1 VDRRIRLKISPEEI
15 QQLNTLLPTRR
26 NEIMKHLALYE
37 GNAVDL
43 IDDAQIKQVAQSVLA
58 SEVNPDLQLL
68 DLAGKGY
75 RKRGDQLT
83 RGNEEG
89 RYKLVPDKP
98 VIYSDE
104 EQDLGELLNL
114 QKEYDFQMSGQR
126 GDQKAV
132 AEQYLAMKL
141 AEVLDSNVTTSSRRT
156 TGMGGVASEPARKNH
171 PDLPEITLEN
181 TLPATNKFMLGNLFG
196 NEIGAQSISS
206 VNRKGDI
213 TSLPIEHTMVPFS
226 ADPSRGMDVSN
237 RDIGSP
243 LNNSVL
249 RGETDTDRIAEL
261 LYGRIVDKA
270 QYISNTYGV
279 SPDDLMT
286 EFKMNY
292 KANQPRWDD
301 SLYSGIVNY

>member
-1 VDRRIRLKISPEEI
+1 VDRRINFRVSPEEI
-15 QQLNTLLPTRR
+15 KQLNTLLPTRR
-26 NEIMKHLALYE
+26 NEIMKHLALFE
-37 GNAVDL
+37 GNAAEL
-43 IDDAQIKQVAQSVLA
+43 IDDPQVKKIAQELLA
-58 SEVNPDLQLL
+58 KNIDSNIELL
-68 DLAGKGY
+68 DVAGRGY

-83 RGNEEG
+83 KGDEEG
-89 RYKLVPDKP
+89 RFKLVPDKP

-104 EQDLGELLNL
+104 EQDLGELINL

-126 GDQKAV
+126 SDQKAV
-132 AEQYLAMKL
+132 AQQYLAMKL
-141 AEVLDSNVTTSSRRT
+141 AQVLDSDITTASKRA
-156 TGMGGVASEPARKNH
+156 TGMGGVASDPKRKNH
-171 PDLPEITLEN
+171 PDLPEITDEN

-206 VNRKGDI
+206 VNRKGDV

-226 ADPSRGMDVSN
+226 ADPSRGMDVDN

-249 RGETDTDRIAEL
+249 RGETNTDRIAEL
-261 LYGRIVDKA
+261 LYGKIVDKS

-279 SPDDLMT
+279 SPDDLMK

-292 KANQPRWDD
+292 KANQPRWDE
-301 SLYSGIVNY
+301 SKYSGITA

>member
-1 VDRRIRLKISPEEI
+1 MDRRIKLKVSPEEI

-37 GNAVDL
+37 SNAVDL
-43 IDDAQIKQVAQSVLA
+43 IDDPRIKQVAQDVLGSVN
-58 SEVNPDLQLL
+58 SDLELL

-83 RGNEEG
+83 DGTEKG
-89 RYKLVPDKP
+89 RFKLVPDRPKL
-98 VIYSDE
+98 YSDE
-104 EQDLGELLNL
+104 EQDLGELINL

-126 GDQKAV
+126 NDQQAV
-132 AEQYLAMKL
+132 ADRYLAMKL
-141 AEVLDSNVTTSSRRT
+141 EQVLNSHATTSSRKA
-156 TGMGGVASEPARKNH
+156 TGKGGVASNTKRLNH
-171 PDLPEITLEN
+171 PDLPEITNEN
-181 TLPATNKFMLGNLFG
+181 TLPATTKFMLGNLLG

-206 VNRKGDI
+206 LNKKGDVMY
-213 TSLPIEHTMVPFS
+213 LPIEHTMVPFS
-226 ADPSRGMDVSN
+226 ADPSRGMDVDN
-237 RDIGSP
+237 RDIGNP

-261 LYGRIVDKA
+261 LYARIVDKG

-286 EFKMNY
+286 EFNMNY

-301 SLYSGIVNY
+301 SLYSGIA

>member
-1 VDRRIRLKISPEEI
+1 
-15 QQLNTLLPTRR
+15 
-26 NEIMKHLALYE
+26 MKHLALYE
-37 GNAVDL
+37 SNATDL
-43 IDDAQIKQVAQSVLA
+43 IDDPEVKKLAQDLLANNIDSNIK
-58 SEVNPDLQLL
+58 LL
-68 DLAGKGY
+68 DIAGKGY

-83 RGNEEG
+83 RGEEEG
-89 RYKLVPDKP
+89 KFKLVPDKP
-98 VIYSDE
+98 VIYSEE
-104 EQDLGELLNL
+104 EQDLGELINL

-126 GDQKAV
+126 VDQKAI
-132 AEQYLAMKL
+132 AQEYLATKL
-141 AEVLDSNVTTSSRRT
+141 AQVLDSDVTTASRRA
-156 TGMGGVASEPARKNH
+156 TGMGGVASDPKRKNH
-171 PDLPEITLEN
+171 PDLPEITNEN

-206 VNRKGDI
+206 RNKKGDI

-226 ADPSRGMDVSN
+226 ADPSRGMDVDN

-261 LYGRIVDKA
+261 LYKRIVDKG

-286 EFKMNY
+286 EFNMNY
-292 KANQPRWDD
+292 KADQPRWDD
-301 SLYSGIVNY
+301 SRYSGIVN

>member
-1 VDRRIRLKISPEEI
+1 MDRRIRLKISPEEI
-15 QQLNTLLPTRR
+15 AQLNTLLPTRR

-43 IDDAQIKQVAQSVLA
+43 IDDSQIKQVAQDVLA
-58 SEVNPDLQLL
+58 SSINPDLRLL

-83 RGNEEG
+83 GGKEKG
-89 RYKLVPDKP
+89 RFKIIPDKP

-104 EQDLGELLNL
+104 EQDLGELINL

-126 GDQKAV
+126 NDQKAV
-132 AEQYLAMKL
+132 ADQYLAMKL
-141 AEVLDSNVTTSSRRT
+141 SQVLENNITTSSRRA
-156 TGMGGVASEPARKNH
+156 TGMGGVASAPERKNH

-213 TSLPIEHTMVPFS
+213 TYLPIEHTMVPFS
-226 ADPSRGMDVSN
+226 ADPSRGMDVGN

-286 EFKMNY
+286 EFNMNY